1 MRLLV
6 VIGALVATMVLGTGC
21 DLTDGS
27 EVHLLP
33 NDYTGPVVFVFADP
47 NGEETKLTPEG
58 AVLYEV
64 PPSGMLRLKAP
75 APEAGIYRKRYYYV
89 RPDGTRQEIPY
100 HADPDALQVFADVV
114 GVTGS
119 ADSEAGETTW
129 AAYVVGV
136 PDARRDWAQ
145 RRIRAVENAL
155 SIPPETRES
164 RFFPS
169 NQ

>member
-1 MRLLV
+1 MKFPIV
-6 VIGALVATMVLGTGC
+6 VGVCVVAMVLGMGC

-33 NDYTGPVVFVFADP
+33 DGYTGPVVFVFSDP

-64 PPSGMLRLKAP
+64 PPTGVLRLKAP
-75 APEAGIYRKRYYYV
+75 APEGGIYRKRYYYV

-100 HADPDALQVFADVV
+100 HADPDSLQVFADVV

-119 ADSEAGETTW
+119 AASEAGETRW
-129 AAYVVGV
+129 AAYIVGV
-136 PDARRDWAQ
+136 PDAKRDWVE
-145 RRIRAVENAL
+145 RRIRATEEAL
-155 SIPPETRES
+155 GVPPETRES